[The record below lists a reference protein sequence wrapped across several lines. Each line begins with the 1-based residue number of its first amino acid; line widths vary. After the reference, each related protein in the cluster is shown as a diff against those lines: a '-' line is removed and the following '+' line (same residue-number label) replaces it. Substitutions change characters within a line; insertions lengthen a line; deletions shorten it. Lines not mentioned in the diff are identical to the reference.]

1 MVGPRGW
8 GVGPGGGGVSGTWSV
23 LIYTGVGEAFQILC
37 LPRGLTPLFCF
48 GLLTQALKACSTL
61 TPL

>member
-1 MVGPRGW
+1 MMVGPRGW

-37 LPRGLTPLFCF
+37 LPRGLTPLLFWR
-48 GLLTQALKACSTL
+48 LLTQA
-61 TPL
+61 